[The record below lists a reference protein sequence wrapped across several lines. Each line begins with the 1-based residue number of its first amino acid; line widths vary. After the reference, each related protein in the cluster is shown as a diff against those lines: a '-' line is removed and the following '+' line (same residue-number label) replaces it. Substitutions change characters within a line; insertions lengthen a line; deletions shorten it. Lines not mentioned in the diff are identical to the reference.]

1 MGKIYTFFFFILL
14 RAFVGMPEKILQK
27 KPQDEEDTKYRKK
40 PNSKWLDLI
49 IYKEMTKGAVLG
61 SVRQQGIAANPAN
74 NVLYTEQG
82 RDASSKGTLK

>member
-1 MGKIYTFFFFILL
+1 
-14 RAFVGMPEKILQK
+14 
-27 KPQDEEDTKYRKK
+27 
-40 PNSKWLDLI
+40 
-49 IYKEMTKGAVLG
+49 MTKGAVLG